1 MYDVILRELHKREK
15 PIDVIVAGLGF
26 MGFGFISSVRK
37 QPGIRIPLII
47 SRRPDD
53 AVQTLRN
60 QGIEAAKAGSV
71 SEISE
76 YANRGIIAV
85 SANLDLVSIYPA
97 DVVMEVTG
105 TVAYGTE
112 VAIRAI
118 TAKKHLVTM
127 NPELQVTVGT
137 ELKKLAD
144 AHHVGITDVIGDQPG
159 SLARLLGQ
167 ARLLGFKPLIVG
179 NMKRYLDRHA
189 TQEKMKPWA
198 EDKGLAVRQTV
209 SFTDGTKQAIEMNLV
224 SNYFGMGILKRGMHG
239 PTVTKVEEA
248 LDVFPWENIP
258 QEGVVDYVI
267 GKTLFPGVFIVV
279 EHTDPN
285 QKKYLRY
292 LGLGEG
298 PRYLLFEP
306 YHLCHLE
313 VAGTIGKL
321 VLFGA
326 ETINNSL
333 KPRTTTITMA
343 KRDLTAGTKLDGIGG
358 DTVYGTI
365 DVQLLEQYLPVGLAE
380 GAELIRDVRQDEP
393 ITLKDVILPDTAATR
408 LLGLSPKKSESFS
421 ASSSSVSL

>member
-1 MYDVILRELHKREK
+1 MYDVVLRELHKREK
-15 PIDVIVAGLGF
+15 PIDVIVTGLGF
-26 MGFGFISSVRK
+26 MGFGFVSSVLR
-37 QPGIRIPLII
+37 QPGIRVPLLL
-47 SRRPDD
+47 SRRPDA
-53 AVQTLRN
+53 AVETLK
-60 QGIEAAKAGSV
+60 QHGIAAATAHTVRAVTDLAEKGF
-71 SEISE
+71 
-76 YANRGIIAV
+76 IAV
-85 SANLDLVSIYPA
+85 SDDLNLISVYPA

-105 TVAYGTE
+105 TVAYGAD

-127 NPELQVTVGT
+127 NPELQVTAGT

-159 SLARLLGQ
+159 SLARLMGHT
-167 ARLLGFKPLIVG
+167 RLLGFKPLIVG
-179 NMKRYLDRHA
+179 NMKRYLDTHA

-224 SNYFGMGILKRGMHG
+224 SNYFGMSILKRGMHG
-239 PTVTKVEEA
+239 PYVSRVEEA
-248 LDVFPWENIP
+248 LDVFPFDQIP
-258 QEGVVDYVI
+258 QEGIVDYVI

-313 VAGTIGKL
+313 VAGTIANL
-321 VLFGA
+321 VLFGS

-333 KPRTTTITMA
+333 KPRTTTITIA
-343 KRDLTAGTKLDGIGG
+343 KKDLKSGIKLDGIGG
-358 DTVYGTI
+358 DTVYGTL
-365 DVQLLEQYLPVGLAE
+365 DVQLLDQYLPVGLAD
-380 GAELIRDVRQDEP
+380 GAELIRDIAQDDP
-393 ITLKDVILPDTAATR
+393 ITLQDVKLPDNAATR
-408 LLGLSPKKSESFS
+408 LLGLSKSGSVS
-421 ASSSSVSL
+421 APASVSL